1 MIDFMNEIFTAVAT
15 EVRSKHKGT
24 KVVGEYT
31 RSPSEFPCVTLD
43 ETENVTVTE
52 LIDSSM
58 EEKFSGLQY
67 RLQVFSNKQSG
78 KKAQA
83 RAIFATADAVLRGM
97 GFHRVTYT
105 TTPEIYNS
113 TIYSITA
120 TYESIISSQGFMHR
134 R

>member
-1 MIDFMNEIFTAVAT
+1 MIDYMNEIFTAVAS
-15 EVRSKHKGT
+15 ELREEHNGV
-24 KVVGEYT
+24 KVIGEYT

-43 ETENVTVTE
+43 EIENVTVRE
-52 LIDSSM
+52 LVDSSM
-58 EEKFSGLQY
+58 TEKHAGVQY
-67 RLQVFSNKQSG
+67 RLQVFSNKTSG

-83 RAIFATADAVLRGM
+83 RAIFATADNMLRGM
-97 GFHRVTYT
+97 GFHRVTYS

-120 TYESIISSQGFMHR
+120 TYEGIISSQGFMYR

>member
-15 EVRSKHKGT
+15 EVRSEHKGT
-24 KVVGEYT
+24 KVTGEYT
-31 RSPSEFPCVTLD
+31 RSPSVFPCVTLD
-43 ETENVTVTE
+43 ETQNITVGE
-52 LIDSSM
+52 LVDSSM
-58 EEKFSGLQY
+58 EEKHSGLQY
-67 RLQVFSNKQSG
+67 RLQVFSNSTNG

-83 RAIFATADAVLRGM
+83 RAIFGTADKVLRDM
-97 GFHRVTYT
+97 GFRRVTYS

-120 TYESIISSQGFMHR
+120 TYEGIISSQGFMYR

>member
-1 MIDFMNEIFTAVAT
+1 MNDFLNEIFTAVAT
-15 EVRSKHKGT
+15 NVRANHEGT
-24 KVVGEYT
+24 KVMGEYT

-43 ETENVTVTE
+43 ETENVTIDE
-52 LIDSSM
+52 LVDNSM
-58 EEKFSGLQY
+58 EEKFSGLKY
-67 RLQVFSNKQSG
+67 RLQVFSNKRSG

-83 RAIFATADAVLRGM
+83 RAIFATADGVLRGM
-97 GFHRVTYT
+97 GFRRVTYT

-120 TYESIISSQGFMHR
+120 TYESTVSSQGFMYR